1 MEILRPEKIKRIISR
16 EVRRRTLDKRR
27 VITAARE
34 MSTLIERGGFSG
46 LYKEAVA
53 LAHVQVCADDPL
65 RFFVLRKELPG
76 LGSHIIINPKITIKE
91 IASQGNSYEGCMS
104 WPYRKEK
111 RVMRYGKIRVEY
123 QTLFWGF
130 LVKRRRRLQGIPAIV
145 FQHELG
151 RFRRRFFVGEC
162 FCVYNFK

>member
-16 EVRRRTLDKRR
+16 EVRRRMVDRRR

-34 MSTLIERGGFSG
+34 MSALIEKGGFPG

-53 LAHVQVCADDPL
+53 LAHIQVCADDPL

-76 LGSHIIINPKITIKE
+76 LGSHIIINPKITQKE
-91 IASQGNSYEGCMS
+91 ITSQGDSYEGCMS

-145 FQHELG
+145 FQHELDHFEG
-151 RFRRRFFVGEC
+151 RCIHGE
-162 FCVYNFK
+162 